1 MLNVLNEFALEN
13 VQNDS
18 ENSSKLK
25 ITGEVSIS
33 KIKQLAMMKISFIIE
48 YLGKLFLKKLK

>member
-25 ITGEVSIS
+25 ITGEVSIP